1 MKPMTHLHTLASAL
15 ALALFSLPGAAH
27 SPKAHEHGALKLDVA
42 VSADN
47 QVVIDMQAPLD
58 NLLGF
63 ERAPRTD
70 AERQQAD
77 AVVAALKAADTLFR
91 IDPAAGCTLAS
102 TDLQSA
108 VLKLGTPPAG
118 QAADDG
124 HADVDGSFTF
134 TCNDAAKAAFIDVKL
149 FDRFRRLQR
158 IDVQAATP
166 QGQFKRTLKR
176 PAGRLALTRP

>member
-1 MKPMTHLHTLASAL
+1 MKHLHTLSSAL
-15 ALALFSLPGAAH
+15 VLTLLSLSSAAH

-42 VSADN
+42 ISADN

-77 AVVAALKAADTLFR
+77 AVIAALKAADTLFR
-91 IDPAAGCTLAS
+91 IDPAAGCTLAG
-102 TDLQSA
+102 TELQSA
-108 VLKLGTPPAG
+108 VLQLGMPPTG
-118 QAADDG
+118 HAADDG
-124 HADVDGSFTF
+124 HADLDGRFTF
-134 TCNDAAKAAFIDVKL
+134 TCKDAAKAAFIDVKL
-149 FDRFRRLQR
+149 FDRYRRIQR
-158 IDVQAATP
+158 IDVQAVTP